1 MTSIKEQAAISRLL
15 SFLQEWDNA
24 GKVARSHILDK
35 FIETNRG
42 KTAPELEQEFSQG
55 ASLFLVRLTTS
66 LRITYVT
73 DSCLEKLLRSIG
85 IFLSA
90 VSSNRYLIEFLEV
103 GGVLTL
109 LEILGLEK
117 IKEEAKKESVKLLQV
132 IANSGRTYKELI
144 CESYGVRSIAEFLAK
159 SKSEETQEEV
169 QVLLDSLVHGNPKYQ
184 NQVYKG
190 LIALLPC
197 ESPKAQQLSLQ
208 TIRTAQSIIGTTHP
222 SIVDCVLK
230 VLGTMHL
237 EVQYEAIEL
246 IKDLVGYDVRQALLK
261 GLVALLIPSVK
272 ETSKLQAKI
281 LSGRDLLRWG
291 CLGQGRGVSCLT
303 AAPSSDPSVLQL
315 APSLPM
321 FLQQAAAA
329 KAIGVL
335 ARNDMSIAE
344 ELLYLHVVHGL
355 MAAMG
360 NMDHSNSQRLASLTL
375 ECFVQ
380 MFPLVAEHVRKGMGE
395 ELYQLFLVSAPSDGD
410 SDSVVP
416 LHTVPILERSTCRVD
431 LATSCRRDCSGLG
444 SSTRHFPVP
453 FPALSVR
460 LPTRPPPATSLCQ
473 AQLQVQTALAPQPGP
488 PCSCPQ
494 SNAEDLYMKLD
505 SIQADILA
513 ANKVNITKALRL
525 HGGSYS
531 MNILYGSHDS
541 AQMAYLT
548 HFEKEDVESKE

>member
-117 IKEEAKKESVKLLQV
+117 IKEEAKKESIKLLQV